1 MSEDH
6 PQSKATETQI
16 QHTESHNGQISQT
29 RWKRKKKKH
38 LRLSFAMLKVDKSI
52 ILALSNKSNITFTED
67 FRAEAA
73 KDKIFNQNLSLQQS
87 RDS

>member
-29 RWKRKKKKH
+29 RWKRKKKET
-38 LRLSFAMLKVDKSI
+38 SQI
-52 ILALSNKSNITFTED
+52 IICD
-67 FRAEAA
+67 AEGRQI
-73 KDKIFNQNLSLQQS
+73 DYFGLEQQIKYYFH
-87 RDS
+87 